1 MLHPVAVARP
11 REAQPARIACR
22 DDRVPL
28 NQRRPPNAALIGHP
42 DFPFSSSL
50 TSEGGA
56 CRKAAHE
63 ARRTGAPGA
72 FEVKVVERVVVES
85 HDLAGCVA
93 RVIASPAACRRVLQ
107 ALAAL
112 AADGTLVTDPKWR
125 PTQEAAKALGAVVSA
140 PTSRLMYRR
149 K

>member
-1 MLHPVAVARP
+1 MPPPSATGRPAVF
-11 REAQPARIACR
+11 C
-22 DDRVPL
+22 
-28 NQRRPPNAALIGHP
+28 
-42 DFPFSSSL
+42 S
-50 TSEGGA
+50 GA

-63 ARRTGAPGA
+63 ARRTGASGA

-85 HDLAGCVA
+85 HDLAGCVT

-112 AADGTLVTDPKWR
+112 AADGTLGTDPKWR

-140 PTSRLMYRR
+140 PPSRLVYRR
-149 K
+149 T